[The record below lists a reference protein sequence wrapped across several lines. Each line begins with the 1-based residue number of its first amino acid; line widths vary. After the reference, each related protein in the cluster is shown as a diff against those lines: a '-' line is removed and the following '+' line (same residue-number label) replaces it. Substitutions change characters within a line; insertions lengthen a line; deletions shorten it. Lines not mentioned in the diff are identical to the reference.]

1 MPLSDLATPRC
12 VVGARQVHKKLLAGE
27 LEKVF
32 LARDADP
39 SLVQSILVEAQRQSL
54 MVEWADSMKLLG
66 RACAIQCKTAAAG
79 IRKA

>member
-1 MPLSDLATPRC
+1 MPLGDLATPRC
-12 VVGARQVHKKLLAGE
+12 VVGARQVYKKLLMGE

-39 SLVQSILVEAQRQSL
+39 SLVQPILIEAQRQL
-54 MVEWADSMKLLG
+54 LTVEWADSMKLLG
-66 RACAIQCKTAAAG
+66 RACAVQCKAAAAG

>member
-1 MPLSDLATPRC
+1 MPLGDLATLRC
-12 VVGARQVHKKLLAGE
+12 VVGARQVYKKLLAGE

-39 SLVQSILVEAQRQSL
+39 SLVQPILIEAQRQSL
-54 MVEWADSMKLLG
+54 MVEWADSMRLLG
-66 RACAIQCKTAAAG
+66 RACAIQRKTAAAG